1 MMNEEVVYGLVND
14 AMITGGIMGVCLTI
28 AVGVFVSLVNSS
40 RQRQTDRMSKL
51 EDEVFKL
58 KEFKRQ
64 VEMDKRMFD
73 RMLKSEK
80 TGVN

>member
-14 AMITGGIMGVCLTI
+14 AMITGGIMGVCFTI
-28 AVGVFVSLVNSS
+28 AIGVFVNLVNSS

-64 VEMDKRMFD
+64 VEMDKRMFE

-80 TGVN
+80 TGAN